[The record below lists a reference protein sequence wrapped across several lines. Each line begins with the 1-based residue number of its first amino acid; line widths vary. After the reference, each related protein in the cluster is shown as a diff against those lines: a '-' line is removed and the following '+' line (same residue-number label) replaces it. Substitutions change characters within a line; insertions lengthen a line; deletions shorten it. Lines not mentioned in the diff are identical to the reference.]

1 MSTGFVQKESIP
13 TIEELKARIGIDS
26 SRVKTESN
34 RDMNVYNN
42 SIRNQEEIK
51 QRKMELINGSKNL
64 LKGIY
69 NNTTS
74 SCYQEVY
81 K

>member
-1 MSTGFVQKESIP
+1 M
-13 TIEELKARIGIDS
+13 EEIKARIGIDTNEM
-26 SRVKTESN
+26 KSN
-34 RDMNVYNN
+34 KDAIDMRVYNDN
-42 SIRNQEEIK
+42 IKNQEENK
-51 QRKMELINGSKNL
+51 KRKMELINGTKNL

-69 NNTTS
+69 NNTNS

>member
-1 MSTGFVQKESIP
+1 MPIP
-13 TIEELKARIGIDS
+13 TIEEMKARIGLDKS
-26 SRVKTESN
+26 SVNPDTN
-34 RDMNVYNN
+34 YDMSVYNDN
-42 SIRNQEEIK
+42 IKNQEEIK
-51 QRKMELINGSKNL
+51 KRKMELINGTKNL

>member
-1 MSTGFVQKESIP
+1 MKT
-13 TIEELKARIGIDS
+13 RIGLE
-26 SRVKTESN
+26 KTSIIPQGKN
-34 RDMNVYNN
+34 DMSVYNDN
-42 SIRNQEEIK
+42 IKNQEEIK
-51 QRKMELINGSKNL
+51 RRKMELINGTKNL

-74 SCYQEVY
+74 SCYQEIY

>member
-1 MSTGFVQKESIP
+1 M
-13 TIEELKARIGIDS
+13 KARIEIDLNP
-26 SRVKTESN
+26 V
-34 RDMNVYNN
+34 RDANKFDMTVYNDN
-42 SIRNQEEIK
+42 IKNQEEIK
-51 QRKMELINGSKNL
+51 RRKMELINGTKNL

-69 NNTTS
+69 NNTSS

>member
-1 MSTGFVQKESIP
+1 VPIP
-13 TIEELKARIGIDS
+13 TIEEMKARIGLDKS
-26 SRVKTESN
+26 SVNPDTN
-34 RDMNVYNN
+34 YDMSVYNDN
-42 SIRNQEEIK
+42 IKNQEEIK
-51 QRKMELINGSKNL
+51 KRKMELINGTKNL